1 MLSSQETNK
10 LYEKRNL
17 MHFASKGPTIIM
29 SSACDAIGANPA
41 LFDILSMMLADIDE
55 KYFHKGKSYGTK
67 C

>member
-1 MLSSQETNK
+1 
-10 LYEKRNL
+10 